1 MSPASSESSGEA
13 LHVRNAVGTVCLHP
27 GPLGALL
34 GGSMAPGVGGTL
46 STEGKAC
53 GRHGALTTREGL
65 RRPGL
70 RSCCS
75 VPRVDW
81 TAFCWHPGPARQE
94 SPVSTEAAEP
104 SWPLLHFPDGGIPP
118 QRSGPGN
125 GGQGRG
131 PWRKGPATQAALI
144 LPSAPRRPL
153 TRRGHQQTLQW
164 PLGRPSAASS
174 TRRPRTLQRPPDP
187 LGLTGQWSEPS
198 WACSPA
204 WNACTR

>member
-34 GGSMAPGVGGTL
+34 GGGMARGGAL
-46 STEGKAC
+46 STEGEAC

-70 RSCCS
+70 RSRCS

-81 TAFCWHPGPARQE
+81 PAFCWRPGPARQE

-104 SWPLLHFPDGGIPP
+104 SWPLPHFPDGGIPP
-118 QRSGPGN
+118 PRSGPGN

-131 PWRKGPATQAALI
+131 PWNGRAAGVTGALEERPCHTSNAHPSVCPQEASDQERTSADSPVTTGPAL
-144 LPSAPRRPL
+144 S
-153 TRRGHQQTLQW
+153 
-164 PLGRPSAASS
+164 
-174 TRRPRTLQRPPDP
+174 
-187 LGLTGQWSEPS
+187 
-198 WACSPA
+198 
-204 WNACTR
+204 

>member
-1 MSPASSESSGEA
+1 MPPTGLRDSLQRFSDMASPGPTHQAWGRGVRVVVCSSKDSTAGTRGSALRQEPGGTAALQPRERGQPRRGQFSLRWLRAGPAS
-13 LHVRNAVGTVCLHP
+13 P
-27 GPLGALL
+27 GSA
-34 GGSMAPGVGGTL
+34 
-46 STEGKAC
+46 
-53 GRHGALTTREGL
+53 
-65 RRPGL
+65 RP
-70 RSCCS
+70 
-75 VPRVDW
+75 P
-81 TAFCWHPGPARQE
+81 
-94 SPVSTEAAEP
+94 
-104 SWPLLHFPDGGIPP
+104 
-118 QRSGPGN
+118 

-174 TRRPRTLQRPPDP
+174 TRRPRTSQHPPDP